1 MLLLT
6 SLLCHSNMPL
16 HASSSE
22 QPVYNHADVI
32 SPGCVFTAS
41 QIKDSSFEGGGG
53 ETKNKSTPH
62 RNKQNEQVKEEEEKE
77 KNPLGEQ
84 SGRRLNDSPSI
95 FISLITRYR

>member
-53 ETKNKSTPH
+53 GNK
-62 RNKQNEQVKEEEEKE
+62 KQIHTAQKQTERTSERRRRKRKES
-77 KNPLGEQ
+77 
-84 SGRRLNDSPSI
+84 SG
-95 FISLITRYR
+95 